1 MSKKKV
7 YAIVLCLV
15 LLIAVTL
22 PGTLATDATQAEPSA
37 DTTPAPEEP
46 GTVQMP
52 NEVTFVSGEKEG
64 EQTTEGQTTENDST
78 GESTDAPAPVCNCE
92 PVDGVHA
99 DTCPLNP
106 DYKAPEAPKTE
117 GEETQNPDQTNSSEN
132 TPENPETPEQKP
144 EEQKECTCD
153 PKPAEGEAHKEGCPF
168 YVKPEEQPQ
177 QPAELTHI
185 DSCTAECTGE
195 NCACACHLFKRI
207 MACTTLEAIDALVQA
222 TPEEQLN
229 TLTADEIAQI
239 EAYMQT
245 LVPEPLPA
253 IVIEPSAPPVE
264 SEVSLPIVNY
274 TYVAPFGEPVTGGQ
288 N

>member
-22 PGTLATDATQAEPSA
+22 PGTLATDATQAEPSN
-37 DTTPAPEEP
+37 DVPASEEP

-64 EQTTEGQTTENDST
+64 EKTTEGQTTENDST
-78 GESTDAPAPVCNCE
+78 GESTDAPVCNCE

-99 DTCPLNP
+99 ETCPLNP
-106 DYKAPEAPKTE
+106 DYEAPETPKTE
-117 GEETQNPDQTNSSEN
+117 GENTNPDQTNSSEN
-132 TPENPETPEQKP
+132 TTETPEQKP

-153 PKPAEGEAHKEGCPF
+153 PKPAEGEAHKEGCPL
-168 YVKPEEQPQ
+168 YEKPEEK
-177 QPAELTHI
+177 PAELTHI

-195 NCACACHLFKRI
+195 NCACSCHVYRHI
-207 MACTTLEAIDALVQA
+207 MACTTLDEIWAIIEKTPEAAFATLTEEQNAAIDAKI
-222 TPEEQLN
+222 
-229 TLTADEIAQI
+229 TALE
-239 EAYMQT
+239 
-245 LVPEPLPA
+245 PEPAPE
-253 IVIEPSAPPVE
+253 IVITPTTDVTVPSEIVYQT
-264 SEVSLPIVNY
+264 VNY
-274 TYVAPFGEPVTGGQ
+274 TDVAPFGEPVTGGQ